1 MLRVALASLLA
12 LVAAMGP
19 LAGCA
24 HAGVF
29 ADLRVH
35 GQADKHVEITH
46 LGQVVAMDLYVGVT
60 GTNTDYTDDALWGFK
75 ASFESTNVGR
85 GNVLGTLW
93 AGAMAPFRNNGS
105 QDSRNGLAHQ
115 QDLDGDGDLDVGS
128 HTRDGLF
135 AARAGFMVPNWGDGP
150 AEYHVVSLTFTV
162 TDFLSPEPGDV
173 TEINAFRPL
182 GKEGY
187 ELAIGGMWMEDGVAK
202 LSSLSE
208 GIDAGTVTVGD
219 PISLF
224 LDSALAATLPPLPP
238 EPPPPEPTPPAPQP
252 PAPEPP
258 EPEPPAPEPPT
269 PEPPGEPPAP
279 QPQPEPPAPEPPQP
293 EPPTPPAPEPP
304 ALEPPEPEPPAPE
317 PPTPEPPGEPPAPQ
331 PQPEPPAPEPPA
343 PEPPTPEPAGEPPA
357 PQPQPEPP
365 APEPPAPEPPQPEPP
380 TPEPQPPAPEPPAPE
395 SEPPAEP
402 PESGE
407 PGADSVSPPDE
418 PTAPPLPDLNL
429 PTWVAVIAP
438 DRWWIEVVDGKK
450 YLAMRL
456 EDVPTRSAFAEDQAL
471 GPLLEVPSL
480 VFHNG
485 TIGLYG
491 TTAMHFPEPA
501 TLALLGAGAVAV
513 LASRRRRIGPTPARR
528 APAA

>member
-24 HAGVF
+24 YAGVF
-29 ADLRVH
+29 ADLRVR

-105 QDSRNGLAHQ
+105 QDSRNGSAHQ

-128 HTRDGLF
+128 HTCDGLF

-150 AEYHVVSLTFTV
+150 AEYHVASLTFTV
-162 TDFLSPEPGDV
+162 TEFLSPEPGDV

-182 GKEGY
+182 GKDGRH
-187 ELAIGGMWMEDGVAK
+187 ELAMGGLWMEDGVAK
-202 LSSLSE
+202 VSSLSE
-208 GIDAGTVTVGD
+208 GINAGTVTVGD

-258 EPEPPAPEPPT
+258 QPEPPTPEPPGEPPAPEPPQPGPPTPPAPEPPALEPPAPEPPAPEPPT
-269 PEPPGEPPAP
+269 PEPPGEPPAA
-279 QPQPEPPAPEPPQP
+279 QPQ
-293 EPPTPPAPEPP
+293 
-304 ALEPPEPEPPAPE
+304 LE
-317 PPTPEPPGEPPAPQ
+317 
-331 PQPEPPAPEPPA
+331 
-343 PEPPTPEPAGEPPA
+343 
-357 PQPQPEPP
+357 
-365 APEPPAPEPPQPEPP
+365 
-380 TPEPQPPAPEPPAPE
+380 PPAPEPPAPE
-395 SEPPAEP
+395 SEPLAEP

-407 PGADSVSPPDE
+407 PGDDSVSPPDE
-418 PTAPPLPDLNL
+418 PTAPPLPYPNL
-429 PTWVAVIAP
+429 PTWVTVIPP
-438 DRWWIEVVDGKK
+438 DLWWIEVLDGKK
-450 YLAMRL
+450 YLAVRL
-456 EDVPTRSAFAEDQAL
+456 EDVPTRRVCAEDQAL

-480 VFHNG
+480 GQNNG
-485 TIGLYG
+485 TTVLYD

-513 LASRRRRIGPTPARR
+513 LASRRRRTGPTSVRR